1 MKKEVLIVTESVNG
15 IYSGKNLM
23 KSEMKKSEKKSM
35 IIQKIG
41 SQNQDGVE
49 REYNYCLRC
58 GKHLKTPEAR
68 KIGYGPVC
76 LKKVKYSVGRRL
88 FDI

>member
-1 MKKEVLIVTESVNG
+1 MKR
-15 IYSGKNLM
+15 
-23 KSEMKKSEKKSM
+23 EMKKSEKKSM
-35 IIQKIG
+35 IIRTIG
-41 SQNQDGVE
+41 FQNRGDVE
-49 REYNYCLRC
+49 VENEYNYCLRC
-58 GKHLKTPEAR
+58 GRHLKTPEAR

>member
-1 MKKEVLIVTESVNG
+1 
-15 IYSGKNLM
+15 M
-23 KSEMKKSEKKSM
+23 KSEMKKSEKKGT
-35 IIQKIG
+35 IIQTTG
-41 SQNQDGVE
+41 FQNHGDVE

-76 LKKVKYSVGRRL
+76 LKKVKYSMGRRL